1 MSVTKRLKILD
12 LIRALRQQINLSQ
25 KQFAAKVGVSC
36 KTVNRWEKSHTVPS
50 HIALKLVLVEETLPK
65 MGEPGKRLLNQYFPE
80 AK

>member
-36 KTVNRWEKSHTVPS
+36 KTVNRWEKGHTVPS
-50 HIALKLVLVEETLPK
+50 HIALKLVEETLPK
-65 MGEPGKRLLNQYFPE
+65 MGEPVKRLLNQYFPE